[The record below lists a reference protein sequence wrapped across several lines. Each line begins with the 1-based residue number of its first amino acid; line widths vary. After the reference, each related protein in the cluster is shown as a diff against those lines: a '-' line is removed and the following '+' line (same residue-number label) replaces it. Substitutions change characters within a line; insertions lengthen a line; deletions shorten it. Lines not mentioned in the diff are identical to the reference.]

1 MTVVTAAGRVSGAT
15 VVARL
20 SAGADTARAVLD
32 RLAEVFDASEA
43 VVSAYDTGSGWAVA
57 IHFNDPPNETAV
69 RALVGLAA
77 GPEAA
82 NALTFESLA
91 ARDWVKASQEGL
103 KPVEAGR
110 FIVHSEH
117 YRASVR
123 VNRIGIEIG
132 TAFAFG
138 TGHHGTTRGCLLA
151 LNHLLKGR
159 RPLRVLDVGTGT
171 GVLAIAAAR
180 TLRRPVLASDIDAR
194 AAGVA
199 RENVRRNRARQVTVI
214 HAASLGQ
221 RRFRDHAPF
230 DLVLANIL
238 LGPLQR
244 MATPM
249 ARLLAPGARLVLSGL
264 LTAQAS
270 AALAAYRQEGL
281 ALERRVVLEG
291 WSTLVLRRPFRN
303 LTHRNRIWSR
313 ARRA

>member
-1 MTVVTAAGRVSGAT
+1 MTVVTMANPASGPT

-20 SAGADTARAVLD
+20 TAGADAARALLD

-57 IHFNDPPNETAV
+57 IHFNDPPNQSAV
-69 RALVGLAA
+69 RALVGLVA
-77 GPEAA
+77 GPGAA
-82 NALTFESLA
+82 NAIAFETLA
-91 ARDWVKASQEGL
+91 AKDWVKASQEGL
-103 KPVEAGR
+103 RPVEAGR
-110 FIVHSEH
+110 FIIHSEH
-117 YRASVR
+117 YRASVLP
-123 VNRIGIEIG
+123 NRIGIEIG

-151 LNHLLKGR
+151 LDHLLKAH
-159 RPLRVLDVGTGT
+159 RPRRVLDIGTGT

-180 TLRRPVLASDIDAR
+180 ALRRPVLASDIDRR

-199 RENVRRNRARQVTVI
+199 RENVRRNRAPQVTIV
-214 HAASLGQ
+214 HAAGIDL
-221 RRFRDHAPF
+221 RRMREHGPF

-249 ARLLAPGARLVLSGL
+249 APLLALGARVVLSGL

-270 AALAAYRQEGL
+270 AALAAYRGHGL

-291 WSTLVLRRPFRN
+291 WSTLVLRRGR
-303 LTHRNRIWSR
+303 T
-313 ARRA
+313 

>member
-1 MTVVTAAGRVSGAT
+1 MNTAAATENPVSGPT

-20 SAGADTARAVLD
+20 AASAEGARDLLD
-32 RLAEVFDASEA
+32 RLAEVFDAAEA

-57 IHFNDPPNETAV
+57 IHFNDPPNETAA

-82 NALTFESLA
+82 NALTFETLA
-91 ARDWVKASQEGL
+91 AKDWVKASQEGL

-117 YRASVR
+117 YRSAVR

-151 LNHLLKGR
+151 LDHLLKSR
-159 RPLRVLDVGTGT
+159 RPRRILDIGTGT
-171 GVLAIAAAR
+171 AVLAIAAAR
-180 TLRRPVLASDIDAR
+180 VLHRPVLASDIDPR
-194 AAGVA
+194 AARVA
-199 RENVRRNRARQVTVI
+199 RENVRRNRAASVTVV
-214 HAASLGQ
+214 HAAGVGM
-221 RRFRDHAPF
+221 RRIRDRGPF

-249 ARLLAPGARLVLSGL
+249 ARLLAPGARVILSGL
-264 LTAQAS
+264 LTSQAS
-270 AALAAYRQEGL
+270 AALATYRNEGL
-281 ALERRVVLEG
+281 TLEYRVVLDG
-291 WSTLVLRRPFRN
+291 WSTLVLRRER
-303 LTHRNRIWSR
+303 T
-313 ARRA
+313 